1 MILFGSFGRKAG
13 FFGKWQEPLGAQAQG
28 RQSRHKGEEPCVLPA
43 KQQHGGQTVAQEGKD
58 RQKPFR
64 AAVVQRPQGREQQE
78 QQLRAGVPAQPA
90 QGKKFQRRGQK
101 IRHGLTDGVKL
112 AGRFLSDVQIAG
124 IGHSLV
130 AAILPRYIPY
140 QPGDLVEGL
149 EGQPGIRRRRPGG
162 HGKQARKNVNLMEL

>member
-90 QGKKFQRRGQK
+90 QGKKFQRRGQN
-101 IRHGLTDGVKL
+101 TSPVT
-112 AGRFLSDVQIAG
+112 
-124 IGHSLV
+124 SLKV
-130 AAILPRYIPY
+130 SKASLGSAAAVRAAMESR
-140 QPGDLVEGL
+140 LV
-149 EGQPGIRRRRPGG
+149 I
-162 HGKQARKNVNLMEL
+162 V

>member
-43 KQQHGGQTVAQEGKD
+43 EQQHGGQTVAQEGKD

-78 QQLRAGVPAQPA
+78 QQSARRCSGSASAGEEIPAA
-90 QGKKFQRRGQK
+90 RTE

-124 IGHSLV
+124 VGHPLV
-130 AAILPRYIPY
+130 AANPAPIHPIP
-140 QPGDLVEGL
+140 
-149 EGQPGIRRRRPGG
+149 
-162 HGKQARKNVNLMEL
+162 AR